1 MADGSPPG
9 KLAPKRRGLQH
20 AARPSAAIEAPSNPG
35 RLTNAARAAYR
46 GRSREEV
53 PTMIETDTRARTQTH
68 DSAKSTVLNPTG
80 YPPRV
85 TPKDM
90 APRLDTL
97 EGNKP
102 YLLTSPFNDPDS
114 FLPPMQTCSADHL

>member
-97 EGNKP
+97 DGKKV
-102 YLLTSPFNDPDS
+102 YLVDCRFDAADI
-114 FLPPMQTCSADHL
+114 FLAPMQN